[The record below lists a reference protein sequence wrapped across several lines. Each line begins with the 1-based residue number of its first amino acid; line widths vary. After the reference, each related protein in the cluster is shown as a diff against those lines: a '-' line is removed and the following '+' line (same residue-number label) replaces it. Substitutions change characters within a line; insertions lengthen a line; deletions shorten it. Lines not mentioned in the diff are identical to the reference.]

1 MDGLSAATSVITV
14 SSIAVQL
21 SESIKKIFEFWI
33 SIKNAPD
40 DIHAITTDLQ
50 ILSSVLSRI
59 GFESQRLRPDP
70 SMIAALDCCFGK
82 IQKLSNIVDD
92 LESGFKST
100 SSSVRKWSAL
110 KTVFKSDR
118 LKNFQDSLERTKS
131 TLMLI
136 QNLHQR

>member
-1 MDGLSAATSVITV
+1 MDGLSAATSAITV
-14 SSIAVQL
+14 ASIAFQL
-21 SESIKKIFEFWI
+21 SESIKKLFEFWM

-50 ILSSVLSRI
+50 ILSSVLDKI
-59 GFESQRLRPDP
+59 AFEAQRLPPDTL
-70 SMIAALDCCFGK
+70 MIAALNSCSGK

-92 LESGFKST
+92 LESGFRST

-110 KTVFKSDR
+110 KAVFKSDR
-118 LKNFQDSLERTKS
+118 IKKFQDSLERTKS

-136 QNLHQR
+136 QNIHQG